1 MTTSSSVPDNGGD
14 HSGGGG
20 EPEGT
25 YTDDVFSTYLYDGRN
40 GPFRIRNGVDLD
52 GEGGLVWI
60 KCRNQS
66 VTHQLVDTERG
77 QSSYLASQSGNQ
89 EIIDADSRVTYF
101 NNDGFS
107 LGTGGEVNNATRTYA
122 SWTFGKAKKFF
133 DIVTYTG
140 DGVAGREILHNLGV
154 KPGMVIVKKTNAP
167 SDWPV
172 WHRDLGEANS
182 GSTHSLTLNDSNS
195 QAGRAEF
202 ATTQTATHIVI
213 GSTPGGI
220 NANGD
225 EYVAYL
231 FAHDETD
238 SGQIQ
243 CGVYTGTGADQDI
256 ELGWEPQL
264 VMIKSANASGNW
276 ELFDC
281 MRGIS
286 TSNAY
291 TLRPNSDQIESDYAG
306 GSLTLNPNGFS
317 VNVDFGVSGR
327 EYIYMAIRK
336 PNKPR
341 PPVGYYVDDVF
352 STYLYE
358 GDQSSSSRAIV
369 NGIDLDGEGG
379 MVWIKERSR
388 DRPHY
393 LYDTER
399 GAGTHLETNRN
410 QPESPVSNQNL
421 NSFNSDGFTLGDF
434 YGISE
439 TGEDFTS
446 WTFRKARS
454 FFDVV
459 TYTGNGV
466 QNRAVPHGLGCT
478 PGMVI
483 IKSVSV
489 SRDWH
494 VWHNSFP
501 EWTGGTT
508 EGDIS
513 GSNDVG
519 RLQLSNDTA
528 FLSGYGGFTYAN
540 DTAFGLYRS
549 NLDENVVGEEYVAYV
564 FAHDDSDEGMIQC
577 GSYAATLTTPLN
589 VSLGWEPQWVL
600 IKAAEGT
607 GDWLLFDAFRGIV
620 TGGDDRYLVANSSAA
635 EAGGANFLSVN
646 PDGFSIDL
654 VNAGING
661 GTAGDEYIYMAI
673 RRPNKPAEEFEPEE
687 LFNTVQ
693 GESTITT
700 PSFNLGLSPDMAW
713 EVNPSAGSENYIG
726 SRLQGAEHMFA
737 NNSSAAVPNTNITWD
752 HMNGW
757 VEGFNGSSD
766 YNAWGFK
773 RAPGFF
779 DVVTYEGDGQAG
791 REVAHNL
798 GVAPEMMWVRRR
810 TNSNWAVYVSEVGAT
825 KSLWLDLPNEA
836 QDSPDTWNST
846 SPSDTSFTLGTY
858 VSVNTGG
865 TSHIAYL
872 FASVPG
878 ICDIGTYTGN
888 GGSATEIDCGFTN
901 GARFVL
907 IKRTD
912 DASDWMYF
920 DTLRGITDNDSPKLA
935 LNNTEKSRAGA
946 RISPA
951 SVGFKTRSS
960 EVSVAGGTYIYM
972 AIA

>member
-1 MTTSSSVPDNGGD
+1 MATSSSVPDNGGD

-140 DGVAGREILHNLGV
+140 DGVAGREIPHNLGV

-243 CGVYTGTGADQDI
+243 CGSYTGTNAAGNAID
-256 ELGWEPQL
+256 LGWEPQW
-264 VMIKSANASGNW
+264 VMIKGADDPSSW
-276 ELFDC
+276 WISDST
-281 MRGIS
+281 RGI
-286 TSNAY
+286 TSGHGVKHPA
-291 TLRPNSDQIESDYAG
+291 LRANDASEELSQDI
-306 GSLTLNPNGFS
+306 LTLTPTGFEAGDYSQVNGINS
-317 VNVDFGVSGR
+317 K
-327 EYIYMAIRK
+327 YIYMAIRK

-358 GDQSSSSRAIV
+358 GDQSSPSRAIV

-379 MVWIKERSR
+379 MVWIKERSQNR
-388 DRPHY
+388 SHC

-399 GAGTHLETNRN
+399 GAGAHLETDRN
-410 QPESPVSNQNL
+410 QPESAFSNGNL
-421 NSFNSDGFTLGDF
+421 QSFNSDGFTLGDF

-439 TGEDFTS
+439 TGEDFVS
-446 WTFRKARS
+446 WTFRKAPNLLDIVR
-454 FFDVV
+454 
-459 TYTGNGV
+459 YTGTSPST
-466 QNRAVPHGLGCT
+466 QEVPHNLGAK
-478 PGMVI
+478 PGMI
-483 IKSVSV
+483 IVKSTSDAW
-489 SRDWH
+489 DWA
-494 VWHNSFP
+494 VWHNIF
-501 EWTGGTT
+501 
-508 EGDIS
+508 GDEAKY
-513 GSNDVG
+513 
-519 RLQLSNDTA
+519 LQLNKTEPAVPSTGNFPVPPTDEVFSVGTASNTNGA
-528 FLSGYGGFTYAN
+528 GM
-540 DTAFGLYRS
+540 
-549 NLDENVVGEEYVAYV
+549 EYVAYV
-564 FAHDDSDEGMIQC
+564 FAHDDHEDGYIQC
-577 GSYAATLTTPLN
+577 GSFTGTTE
-589 VSLGWEPQWVL
+589 VDLGWEPQFILTKVASASGNW
-600 IKAAEGT
+600 E
-607 GDWLLFDAFRGIV
+607 LFDTMRGIATGSDKDVLRPNLADAESNGNDPFDV
-620 TGGDDRYLVANSSAA
+620 TATGFNVHNPFALEGGS
-635 EAGGANFLSVN
+635 
-646 PDGFSIDL
+646 
-654 VNAGING
+654 
-661 GTAGDEYIYMAI
+661 GTTEFIYMAI

-687 LFNTVQ
+687 LFDIAYAD
-693 GESTITT
+693 GS
-700 PSFNLGLSPDMAW
+700 GSPDFKGPLTDFRLFKDVTSSNSVLA
-713 EVNPSAGSENYIG
+713 G
-726 SRLQGAEHMFA
+726 SRLQGTKYLKTAESEGESNASYSKYDYMDGWGSLGLIA
-737 NNSSAAVPNTNITWD
+737 PNMSW
-752 HMNGW
+752 MW
-757 VEGFNGSSD
+757 R
-766 YNAWGFK
+766 

-779 DVVTYEGDGQAG
+779 DVVAYEGDGQGG
-791 REVAHNL
+791 RRIPHSL
-798 GVAPEMMWVRRR
+798 GAEPEMMWIKNRA
-810 TNSNWAVYVSEVGAT
+810 TNTNWAVYSKTVPTGVLNLDGNYPVNLSTQSWDNDTPTSEVFPVAP
-825 KSLWLDLPNEA
+825 LDNWLTN
-836 QDSPDTWNST
+836 DSGKD
-846 SPSDTSFTLGTY
+846 Y
-858 VSVNTGG
+858 
-865 TSHIAYL
+865 IAYL

-878 ICDIGTYTGN
+878 ICDIGSYTGN
-888 GGSATEIDCGFTN
+888 GGVNKIIDCGFTN

-912 DASDWMYF
+912 AAGDWAVF
-920 DTLRGITDNDSPKLA
+920 DVARGITNSDSPYIKL
-935 LNNTEKSRAGA
+935 NTTEAQVTGSYIA
-946 RISPA
+946 PL
-951 SVGFKTRSS
+951 SVADDYVGGFKL
-960 EVSVAGGTYIYM
+960 VSADPNINASQGTYIYI